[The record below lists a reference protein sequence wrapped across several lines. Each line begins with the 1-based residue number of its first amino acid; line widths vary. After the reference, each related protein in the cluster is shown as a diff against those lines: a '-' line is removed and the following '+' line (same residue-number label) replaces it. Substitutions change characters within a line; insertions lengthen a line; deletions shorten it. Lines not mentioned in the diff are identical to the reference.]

1 MSSKKEKPICRFHPD
16 NKCPKK
22 LPFQQPAPALIGKV
36 LIPKV
41 IVKDNVSSS
50 ISRFVES
57 KCILRLLRIYDGK
70 CKLNPYWT
78 LEIDKLKVVLTYT
91 PKSPNVIINNFNR
104 KIYSAGEIAAEINK
118 SIYAITY
125 KESVINYL
133 DQHNRAGV
141 G

>member
-50 ISRFVES
+50 ISRFVDS
-57 KCILRLLRIYDGK
+57 KCIIRLLRIHDGK

-78 LEIDKLKVVLTYT
+78 LETDKLKVVLTYT

-104 KIYSAGEIAAEINK
+104 KIYSAEEIAAEINK

-125 KESVINYL
+125 KESVIDYL
-133 DQHNRAGV
+133 DQYSRAGV